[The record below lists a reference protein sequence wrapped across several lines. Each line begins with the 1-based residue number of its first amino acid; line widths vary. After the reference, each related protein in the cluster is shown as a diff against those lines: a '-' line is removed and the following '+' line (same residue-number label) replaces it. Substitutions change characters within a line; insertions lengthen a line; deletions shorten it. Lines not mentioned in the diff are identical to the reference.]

1 MPSTR
6 HSELDSGSTSAT
18 LLSRIRAME
27 PEAWETLVRLYGPLV
42 YRWARRC
49 GLQSHDA
56 ADIVQTVFLS
66 VARRIARFDHEG
78 PGHSFRGWLW
88 TVTRNAVR
96 ERFRRRSIGPRQAT
110 AERLDQWPDLLER
123 DVEPEAEQ
131 TLPATVHR
139 ALAIVHESTQSH
151 VWQAFWRSTID
162 GDESA
167 RIAADLGMTPRA
179 VRQAKYRVLCRL
191 RGLVSDQE

>member
-6 HSELDSGSTSAT
+6 YSELAPGSTSAT
-18 LLSRIRAME
+18 LLSRARDME
-27 PEAWETLVRLYGPLV
+27 PEAWEALARLYGPLV

-56 ADIVQTVFLS
+56 ADVVQTVLLS

-78 PGHSFRGWLW
+78 PGRSFRGWLW

-96 ERFRRRSIGPRQAT
+96 ERFRRQSARPRQAG
-110 AERLDQWPDLLER
+110 AERLDQWPDLL
-123 DVEPEAEQ
+123 DQDAEPEAEQ

-139 ALAIVHESTQSH
+139 ALALVRESTEPH

-162 GDESA
+162 GDECA

-191 RGLVSDQE
+191 RALVSDRE